1 MTTLAE
7 LRTRVLN
14 QLSDA
19 GNSTWSDAVIEEW
32 TRDAIRDYTQYL
44 PRVVQGS
51 QFVSSGTFTEFSL
64 PEDFRAMVR
73 VQHQYNTLADER
85 YLTRLARDD
94 QRFVNGAGYYY
105 DILARHD
112 MSESSICYLS
122 FAVNSPGS
130 NELIQY
136 EYEGDHVYW
145 SSGSSWDLTVPWRDE
160 PVLVQYVIWKAWLE
174 RATFESQNP
183 DSTTLLLATFATNA
197 DKAERAY
204 RRMIDAAQKSHQAAG
219 TAPAQWVMDKW
230 QGRY

>member
-7 LRTRVLN
+7 LRTRILN

-19 GNSTWSDAVIEEW
+19 GNATWSDAVIEEW
-32 TRDAIRDYTQYL
+32 ARDAIRDYTQYL

-51 QFVSSGTFTEFSL
+51 QTISSGTFTEFSL
-64 PEDFRAMVR
+64 AEDFRAMTSVL
-73 VQHQYNTLADER
+73 HQYSTLSEER
-85 YLTRLARDD
+85 YLERLSRDD
-94 QRFVNGAGYYY
+94 PRFMNGAGYYY

-112 MSESSICYLS
+112 MSENSVCYLS
-122 FAVNSPGS
+122 FAVNSPGT
-130 NELIQY
+130 NERILY
-136 EYEGDHVYW
+136 EYEGDHVFW
-145 SSGSSWDLTVPWRDE
+145 TSGSSWDLTMPWRDE

-174 RATFESQNP
+174 RSMKEAQNP

-219 TAPAQWVMDKW
+219 TALSSWRMDKW
-230 QGRY
+230 DVR